1 MEVSLWHL
9 REKPAT
15 QSNAKVVS
23 RSRVYIRALCISF
36 HQTQVKDPIV
46 CRLTLGW
53 EMTPSFPQRRY
64 RQICHNLTSWHD
76 SKVCWEALG

>member
-53 EMTPSFPQRRY
+53 EMTPSFPQRDATGRSAT
-64 RQICHNLTSWHD
+64 I
-76 SKVCWEALG
+76 